1 MLLSVL
7 EKIFFLGGSGNDSKQ
22 IRHRGAYIFRAEK
35 VLAGRKPRK

>member
-7 EKIFFLGGSGNDSKQ
+7 EKKLFPGGSGNDSKQ
-22 IRHRGAYIFRAEK
+22 IRRRGAYIFCAEK